1 MSNTA
6 TAMTTKKETALSA
19 DKIPDFLQN
28 SNLGNENVGAD
39 DLQTPRIK
47 LLQQLSP
54 ELDENSA
61 SYVEGAKQGHMLN
74 TVTGTVHDFIYVVN
88 IFYTR
93 EFAVYSKRELGGGG
107 FHGSAST
114 ESEAMD
120 RISEIGGTPDSHVIR
135 ETGKHVLL
143 LLNEETYDPSSE
155 AMMLMDGSK
164 LTVSNQWNSKLRMQ
178 NTDRFASVWKVG
190 SVRQSNSKGQWWNFS
205 IDFHGWV
212 DKDLHEHAKTLYNR
226 LANVN

>member
-6 TAMTTKKETALSA
+6 TAMATKNKTALSA
-19 DKIPDFLQN
+19 EKIPDFLQN
-28 SNLGNENVGAD
+28 SNLGNENVGAS

-61 SYVEGAKQGHMLN
+61 SYIEEAKQGDMLN
-74 TVTGTVHDFIYVVN
+74 TVTGTVHNTLYVVN
-88 IFYTR
+88 LFYTR

-120 RISEIGGTPDSHVIR
+120 RINEIGGTPDSHVVR
-135 ETGKHVLL
+135 ETGKHILL
-143 LLNEETYDPSSE
+143 LLDEENYEPSSE

-190 SVRQSNSKGQWWNFS
+190 TVRQSNSKGQWWNFS
-205 IDFHGWV
+205 INFHGWV

-226 LANVN
+226 LGNA